1 MTTLTCNTDQLIKE
15 VAEHVAQDRIV
26 QGTYGEITE
35 DGFRGCFIG
44 CLGHSSDPRVAVKR
58 FGLTEPLLRI
68 AESIF
73 EALPPDEA
81 RRFFADFPAAVG
93 TDGKD
98 LSLVHWQ
105 FLASELRALPTVPAD
120 IQAAIDP
127 VIAGID
133 LLANGQE
140 WPEAAEAAR
149 AAARAAA
156 GAAEAAE
163 TARAAGA
170 AARAAAG
177 AAEAA
182 ETARAA
188 GAARAAAICR
198 QRNLFLALIRNAP
211 VVTQ

>member
-26 QGTYGEITE
+26 QGTYGETTE

-127 VIAGID
+127 VIAGMD
-133 LLANGQE
+133 FLANGQE
-140 WPEAAEAAR
+140 WPEAARAAWAAWAAEAAE

-156 GAAEAAE
+156 W
-163 TARAAGA
+163 
-170 AARAAAG
+170 AARAAA
-177 AAEAA
+177 EA
-182 ETARAA
+182 ARAA
-188 GAARAAAICR
+188 EAAAICR
-198 QRNLFLALIRNAP
+198 QRGLFLALIRNAP